1 MSNSKKV
8 KYVFNGK
15 EVFIGDTIV
24 ITETNKK
31 EGLFKVSTE
40 KRCEITKDNIEQ
52 LIKGNYIKV
61 VPITEK
67 KSNNTSDRTYKL
79 VNPASED
86 FIIVLNTIVDD
97 AFAMSEDK
105 SSGRIILDIIY
116 E

>member
-1 MSNSKKV
+1 MNDSKKV
-8 KYVFNGK
+8 KYVFNSK

-31 EGLFKVSTE
+31 EGLFKINTE

-52 LIKGNYIKV
+52 LVKSNYIKA

-67 KSNNTSDRTYKL
+67 KPNNTTNKTYKL
-79 VNPASED
+79 INPSGED
-86 FIIVLNTIVDD
+86 FVVTLGAITDD
-97 AFAMSEDK
+97 AFIMCEGE
-105 SSGRIILDIIY
+105 SSGRIVLDIIY